1 MGTLR
6 RVKSQRVK
14 SRHYIRGTGD
24 TTAWHIVPFSYPL
37 PHHTIIPGVFQVIFY
52 HLGEVK

>member
-37 PHHTIIPGVFQVIFY
+37 PHHTIIPAVFQVIFY